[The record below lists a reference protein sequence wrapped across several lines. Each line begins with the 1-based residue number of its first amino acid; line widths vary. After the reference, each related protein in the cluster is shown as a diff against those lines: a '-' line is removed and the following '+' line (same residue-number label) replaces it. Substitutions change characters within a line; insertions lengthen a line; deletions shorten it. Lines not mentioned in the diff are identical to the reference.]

1 MDKMDSRTH
10 GTLDYLTVGF
20 LLMLP
25 RALRWNKSITSTFT
39 GAALGTLVYS
49 MLTRYEL
56 GIFRLLPFRTHLVLD
71 ALNGAFFCM
80 APLLFRKHH
89 PTVQATMVGI
99 GLFEIVAS
107 VSTEDDTEQPE
118 EYDFR
123 QYEGALRDYSPI

>member
-49 MLTRYEL
+49 LLTRYEL

-71 ALNGAFFCM
+71 ALSGAFFCM
-80 APLLFRKHH
+80 APLLYRKHH
-89 PTVQATMVGI
+89 PTVQAAMVGI

-107 VSTEDDTEQPE
+107 VSTEDDTEEE
-118 EYDFR
+118 EYEFT
-123 QYEGALRDYSPI
+123 QYQGALREYSPI

>member
-10 GTLDYLTVGF
+10 GVLDYLTVGF

-25 RALRWNKSITSTFT
+25 RALRWNKPITTTFT
-39 GAALGTLVYS
+39 AAALGTLGYS
-49 MLTRYEL
+49 LLTRYEL
-56 GIFRLLPFRTHLVLD
+56 GIIRKIPFRTHLVLD

-89 PTVQATMVGI
+89 PTVQAAMVGI

-107 VSTEDDTEQPE
+107 VSTEDDTEQVE
-118 EYDFR
+118 EFKFE
-123 QYEGALRDYSPI
+123 QYEGALREYSPI